1 MTALSL
7 RIPEELESRL
17 DAEARRAGVPR
28 SEIARTA
35 LEDFLARRERERFL
49 AAFVAEARATYGDA
63 VTRDEMIA
71 LADEA
76 LPHDNA
82 ALEIAEAG
90 PARRR
95 KARRNARPK
104 AGA

>member
-1 MTALSL
+1 MTALSI
-7 RIPEELESRL
+7 RIPEELDSRL
-17 DAEARRAGVPR
+17 DTEAQRAGVPR

-35 LEDFLARRERERFL
+35 LEDFLSRRERERFL

-63 VTRDEMIA
+63 VNRDEMLA

-90 PARRR
+90 PAGRR

>member
-90 PARRR
+90 PTRRR

>member
-1 MTALSL
+1 MSALSL
-7 RIPEELESRL
+7 RIPEELEIRL
-17 DAEARRAGVPR
+17 DTEARRAGVPR

-63 VTRDEMIA
+63 VTRAEMLE

-76 LPHDNA
+76 LPWDNA
-82 ALEIAEAG
+82 ALDIAEAG

-95 KARRNARPK
+95 KARGNSRGK

>member
-1 MTALSL
+1 MSALSL
-7 RIPEELESRL
+7 RIPEELEQRL
-17 DAEARRAGVPR
+17 DNEARRAGVPR

-63 VTRDEMIA
+63 DTRDEMLA
-71 LADEA
+71 LADES

-82 ALEIAEAG
+82 SLELAEASDAG
-90 PARRR
+90 RRR
-95 KARRNARPK
+95 SRRTSRGK

>member
-1 MTALSL
+1 MSALSL
-7 RIPEELESRL
+7 RIPDELEVRL
-17 DAEARRAGVPR
+17 DTEARRAGVPR

-63 VTRDEMIA
+63 VTRDEMLA

-90 PARRR
+90 QSRRR
-95 KARRNARPK
+95 KTGRNARRK

>member
-1 MTALSL
+1 MSALSL

-17 DAEARRAGVPR
+17 DNEARRAGVPR

-63 VTRDEMIA
+63 DTRDEMLA
-71 LADEA
+71 LAEEA
-76 LPHDNA
+76 LPHDNT
-82 ALEIAEAG
+82 ALEIAEANLASRRKPRRG
-90 PARRR
+90 SRR
-95 KARRNARPK
+95 KA
-104 AGA
+104 GV